1 MDNYE
6 ELLREIN
13 EFINSEEPNLENTND
28 EIISAYDLYIK
39 VKNELSGLNKLSQ
52 TPRQLAKKV
61 DFNSLLTLIT
71 YDEDV
76 FQKSS
81 KSYVRIYGDST
92 ISQITFYNTIPK
104 EKDAYNISVKK
115 DKGASNIYIDKP
127 LDNQNK
133 SIYKFIKKNYCLII
147 EILSQIEEYTDI
159 FSKISFDWLNLQ
171 DEENSMDIQNKLFDI
186 SLTYN
191 LVGKVDAKIFI
202 NHNHPLASEF
212 YKNYLNKQTLSEYVN
227 ENKENILKR
236 ILISPH
242 QISDGF
248 EKIYNHKNKEDQKVK
263 YIRWWN

>member
-6 ELLREIN
+6 KLLGEIN
-13 EFINSEEPNLENTND
+13 EFINSEKPNLENTND
-28 EIISAYDLYIK
+28 EVISAYDLYIK
-39 VKNELSGLNKLSQ
+39 VKKELSGLNKLSQ

-76 FQKSS
+76 FQNSRA
-81 KSYVRIYGDST
+81 YVGIYGDAS
-92 ISQITFYNTIPK
+92 ISQITFYNTDLK
-104 EKDAYNISVKK
+104 EKQGYNISVKK
-115 DKGASNIYIDKP
+115 DKGASDIYIDKP

-147 EILSQIEEYTDI
+147 EILSQIEEYTNILD
-159 FSKISFDWLNLQ
+159 KISFDWLNIQ

-212 YKNYLNKQTLSEYVN
+212 YKNYLNKQTLSKYAN
-227 ENKENILKR
+227 ENKEAILKR